1 MRVCFSKS
9 AALGTGFEPDP
20 NVGTGES
27 SPVVVPE
34 KGDRTMLDQNTIDW
48 EIELVRC
55 DIASDKAELSS
66 KGLNSKQRKAIRNHL
81 QMNILALRQ
90 LLGQEPVK
98 QTSTI

>member
-9 AALGTGFEPDP
+9 AALGTRFKPDP
-20 NVGTGES
+20 NVGTGEP

-66 KGLNSKQRKAIRNHL
+66 KGLNPKQRKAIRNHL